1 MAGNWGSWR
10 LSPFP
15 RSPLKPGWTQDAD
28 SDLLG
33 GSLCILSSDNSSSFT
48 DRPVLKTVYLV
59 LILFPSGLDSLWKCT
74 ENLTHENYLPTE
86 RDCNKWI
93 RLPEPATTS
102 QESDR
107 NSSHGSWGVQPRK
120 PWGSLS
126 AEWWLS
132 CGELSEHQNPFTTS
146 VPSAHGMAQ
155 EQAQM
160 LYHPRAC
167 AQMETKMP
175 LIILLHIT
183 SSHVLQ
189 KAFAE
194 R

>member
-132 CGELSEHQNPFTTS
+132 CGELSEQGLQGRHLASSWLLLPSPPGRRAHLRHTS
-146 VPSAHGMAQ
+146 VFAHKVCVLSRGGGVI
-155 EQAQM
+155 QA
-160 LYHPRAC
+160 
-167 AQMETKMP
+167 
-175 LIILLHIT
+175 IIYSVNI
-183 SSHVLQ
+183 
-189 KAFAE
+189 
-194 R
+194 

>member
-15 RSPLKPGWTQDAD
+15 HSPVKPGWTQDTD

-59 LILFPSGLDSLWKCT
+59 LILFPSGLNSLWKCT

-93 RLPEPATTS
+93 RLPEPATTR
-102 QESDR
+102 QELDLTLRMVHGGCSLGSPGDHCLLSGGCPAV
-107 NSSHGSWGVQPRK
+107 SSASRGSKAGVLR
-120 PWGSLS
+120 
-126 AEWWLS
+126 
-132 CGELSEHQNPFTTS
+132 
-146 VPSAHGMAQ
+146 AHGCCSPPHLGD
-155 EQAQM
+155 EHISGTRVC
-160 LYHPRAC
+160 LHTRC
-167 AQMETKMP
+167 A
-175 LIILLHIT
+175 
-183 SSHVLQ
+183 S
-189 KAFAE
+189 
-194 R
+194 